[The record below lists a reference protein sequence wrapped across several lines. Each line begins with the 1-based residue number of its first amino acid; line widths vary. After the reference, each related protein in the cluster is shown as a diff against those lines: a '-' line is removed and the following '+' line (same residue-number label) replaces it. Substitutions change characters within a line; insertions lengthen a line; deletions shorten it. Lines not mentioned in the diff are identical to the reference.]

1 MNKKLLYKINIS
13 LILVG
18 ILVLLS
24 SIQLEM
30 AEGYSFFDIEFNY
43 WVILHLII
51 TIIIS
56 VLIYYHLAIRWGG
69 VTNWIRNFKKIKSKQ
84 VKWLSWLFL
93 VTFITGII
101 STLIFFKDGS
111 HSGVGGFHGKFGFI
125 TLILMSF
132 HLNKRFRWY
141 KIAKRNIINYKL

>member
-69 VTNWIRNFKKIKSKQ
+69 VSNWIRNFKKIKSKQ
-84 VKWLSWLFL
+84 VKLLSWLFL
-93 VTFITGII
+93 ITFITGV
-101 STLIFFKDGS
+101 L
-111 HSGVGGFHGKFGFI
+111 
-125 TLILMSF
+125 
-132 HLNKRFRWY
+132 
-141 KIAKRNIINYKL
+141 